1 MDAKRFWRHI
11 RLFLA
16 DHLWVILLFLAAPVG
31 LPVFYLVVV
40 ARAPETTWLYYTFLV
55 LFLLLCVLLYRLYAT
70 WNLYELFC
78 KDKEKLEDFLLH
90 APRGREERRYQT
102 VMLECYHQHCSKL
115 SRMEEERKQNKLMI
129 YRWVHQLKTPLSV
142 IQLIAQKN
150 GYQSDYKKIGQ
161 SAAQIQYD
169 LDQVLNMYKLDAIQN
184 DFHVE
189 CISLRQIAKDSINE
203 LKSSFIEQGIF
214 PKLDAEEHLVVY
226 SDSKW
231 LRFVLH
237 QLLTNALKY
246 SDAGKTISI
255 RAYSTPAAAILSVED
270 NGCGIQPEDISRIFD
285 LFFTGQNGRLR
296 GESTGLG
303 LYMVKQILD
312 YLGHSIQVESTV
324 GQGSKFQIRFE
335 ARVLNDS
342 GRKITKP

>member
-1 MDAKRFWRHI
+1 MTDKKIGKHI

-16 DHLWVILLFLAAPVG
+16 DHLWMILLFLAAPVA

-40 ARAPETTWLYYTFLV
+40 EQTVVLVWLYYCFLALFV
-55 LFLLLCVLLYRLYAT
+55 LICFLLYRLYAT

-78 KDKEKLEDFLLH
+78 SDKAELEDFLLH
-90 APRGREERRYQT
+90 APKSREESNYQKLMLTFYRRY
-102 VMLECYHQHCSKL
+102 LAKL
-115 SRMEEERKQNKLMI
+115 SDIEDAKKQNKLMI

-142 IQLIAQKN
+142 IQLITQKN
-150 GYQSDYKKIGQ
+150 GYQADYKKISQ
-161 SAAQIQYD
+161 SAAQMQYD
-169 LDQVLNMYKLDAIQN
+169 LDQVLNMYKLDAIEN
-184 DFHVE
+184 DFQAE
-189 CISLRQIAKDSINE
+189 RIALRQIAKDSINE
-203 LKSSFIEQGIF
+203 LKASFIARNIF
-214 PKLDAEEHLVVY
+214 PKLDAAEQLVVY

-246 SDAGKTISI
+246 SDAGKTITV
-255 RAYSTPAAAILSVED
+255 RAYTTQTATVLSVED
-270 NGCGIQPEDISRIFD
+270 EGCGIQPEDIPRIFD

-312 YLGHSIQVESTV
+312 YIGHTIQVDSTV
-324 GQGSKFQIRFE
+324 GAGSKFQIFFE
-335 ARVLNDS
+335 
-342 GRKITKP
+342 KT

>member
-1 MDAKRFWRHI
+1 MNGKRLWKHI

-16 DHLWVILLFLAAPVG
+16 DHLWIILLFLAAPVA
-31 LPVFYLVVV
+31 LPVFYLVVIKQSV
-40 ARAPETTWLYYTFLV
+40 ESAWLYYCFLA
-55 LFLLLCVLLYRLYAT
+55 LFILFCFLFYRFYAT
-70 WNLYELFC
+70 WNLYELYC
-78 KDKEKLEDFLLH
+78 SEKTELEDFLLH
-90 APRGREERRYQT
+90 SPKGWEERRYQKL
-102 VMLECYHQHCSKL
+102 MLELYRQYLAKL
-115 SRMEEERKQNKLMI
+115 SSMEDERKQNKLMI

-142 IQLIAQKN
+142 IRLIAQKN
-150 GYQSDYKKIGQ
+150 GYQADYKKISQ

-189 CISLRQIAKDSINE
+189 HISLRQIAKDSINE
-203 LKSSFIEQGIF
+203 LKSSFIEKGIF
-214 PKLDAEEHLVVY
+214 PKLDVEEQLMVY

-246 SDAGKTISI
+246 SDTGQTII
-255 RAYSTPAAAILSVED
+255 VRTYTTQAAIVLSVED

-324 GQGSKFQIRFE
+324 GAGSKFKIFFE
-335 ARVLNDS
+335 KR
-342 GRKITKP
+342 

>member
-1 MDAKRFWRHI
+1 MNGKRLWKHI
-11 RLFLA
+11 RLFLV
-16 DHLWVILLFLAAPVG
+16 DHLWIILLFLAAPVAF
-31 LPVFYLVVV
+31 PVFYLVIIKQSVDS
-40 ARAPETTWLYYTFLV
+40 AWLYYCFLA
-55 LFLLLCVLLYRLYAT
+55 LFILFCFLFYRFYAT
-70 WNLYELFC
+70 WNLYELYC
-78 KDKEKLEDFLLH
+78 SEKTELEDFLLH
-90 APRGREERRYQT
+90 SPKGWEERRYQKL
-102 VMLECYHQHCSKL
+102 MLELYRQYLAKL
-115 SRMEEERKQNKLMI
+115 SSMEDERKQNKLMI

-142 IQLIAQKN
+142 IRLIAQKN
-150 GYQSDYKKIGQ
+150 GYQADYKKISQ

-189 CISLRQIAKDSINE
+189 HISLRQIAKDSINE
-203 LKSSFIEQGIF
+203 LKSSFIEKGIF
-214 PKLDAEEHLVVY
+214 PKLDVEEQLMVY

-246 SDAGKTISI
+246 SDTGQTII
-255 RAYSTPAAAILSVED
+255 VRTYTTQAAIVLSVED

-324 GQGSKFQIRFE
+324 GAGSKFQIFFE
-335 ARVLNDS
+335 KR
-342 GRKITKP
+342 

>member
-1 MDAKRFWRHI
+1 MNGKRLWKHI

-16 DHLWVILLFLAAPVG
+16 DHLWIILLFLAAPVS
-31 LPVFYLVVV
+31 LPVFYLVIIEQSVES
-40 ARAPETTWLYYTFLV
+40 AWLYYCFLA
-55 LFLLLCVLLYRLYAT
+55 LFILFCFLLYRFYAT
-70 WNLYELFC
+70 WNLYELYC
-78 KDKEKLEDFLLH
+78 SEKAEMEDFLLH
-90 APRGREERRYQT
+90 SPKGWEERRYQKL
-102 VMLECYHQHCSKL
+102 MLELYRQYLAKL
-115 SRMEEERKQNKLMI
+115 SSMEDERKQNKLMI

-142 IQLIAQKN
+142 IRLIAQKN
-150 GYQSDYKKIGQ
+150 GFQADYKKISQ

-189 CISLRQIAKDSINE
+189 RISLRQIAKDSINE
-203 LKSSFIEQGIF
+203 LKSSFIEKGIF
-214 PKLDAEEHLVVY
+214 PKLDVEEQLMVY

-246 SDAGKTISI
+246 SDTGQTII
-255 RAYSTPAAAILSVED
+255 VRTYTTQAAIVLSVED
-270 NGCGIQPEDISRIFD
+270 NGCGIQPEDIPRIFD

-324 GQGSKFQIRFE
+324 GAGSKFKIFFE
-335 ARVLNDS
+335 KR
-342 GRKITKP
+342 

>member
-1 MDAKRFWRHI
+1 MNTKSIWNHI
-11 RLFLA
+11 GLFLA
-16 DHLWVILLFLAAPVG
+16 DHLWIILLFLSALVG
-31 LPVFYLVVV
+31 LPVFYLVVI
-40 ARAPETTWLYYTFLV
+40 EQTLKSTWMYYSFLALFV
-55 LFLLLCVLLYRLYAT
+55 LFCFLLYRFYVT
-70 WNLYELFC
+70 WNLYELIC
-78 KDKEKLEDFLLH
+78 GEKKEMEDFLLYS
-90 APRGREERRYQT
+90 PKGWEEKRYQKL
-102 VMLECYHQHCSKL
+102 MLGFYHQYFAKL
-115 SRMEEERKQNKLMI
+115 SSMEDEKKQNKLMV

-150 GYQSDYKKIGQ
+150 RHQPDDKKILQ

-189 CISLRQIAKDSINE
+189 RIFLRQIVKDGINE
-203 LKSSFIEQGIF
+203 LKSMFIEKEIF
-214 PKLDAEEHLVVY
+214 PKLNIEENLFVY

-231 LRFVLH
+231 LRFVLY

-246 SDAGKTISI
+246 SDTGKTITV
-255 RAYSTPAAAILSVED
+255 RAYTIQKTIVLSVED
-270 NGCGIQPEDISRIFD
+270 EGCGIQPEDTSRIFE

-312 YLGHSIQVESTV
+312 YLGHSIQVDSTV
-324 GQGSKFQIRFE
+324 GAGSKFQIFFE
-335 ARVLNDS
+335 QR
-342 GRKITKP
+342 

>member
-1 MDAKRFWRHI
+1 MNDKKIGKHL

-16 DHLWVILLFLAAPVG
+16 AHLWMILLFLAAPVA

-40 ARAPETTWLYYTFLV
+40 EPSAKPAALYYCFLA
-55 LFLLLCVLLYRLYAT
+55 LFVLLCFLLYRLYAT

-78 KDKEKLEDFLLH
+78 SEHTEMEDFLLH
-90 APRGREERRYQT
+90 APKGREERQYQQLMLAFYRRYLAKLRQ
-102 VMLECYHQHCSKL
+102 LEDGKS
-115 SRMEEERKQNKLMI
+115 QNKLMI

-150 GYQSDYKKIGQ
+150 GYQSDYKKISQ
-161 SAAQIQYD
+161 AASQIQYD
-169 LDQVLNMYKLDAIQN
+169 LDQVLNLYKLDAMEK

-189 CISLRQIAKDSINE
+189 RISLRQIAKDSINE
-203 LKSSFIEQGIF
+203 LKSSFIASGIF
-214 PKLDAEEHLVVY
+214 PKLDADEQLIVY

-231 LRFVLH
+231 LRFVVH

-246 SDAGKTISI
+246 SDEGKTIAV
-255 RAYSTPAAAILSVED
+255 RAYCTQTAVVLSVED
-270 NGCGIQPEDISRIFD
+270 EGCGIQPEDIPRIFD

-312 YLGHSIQVESTV
+312 YLGHAIQVDSAV
-324 GQGSKFQIRFE
+324 GSGTKFQIFFKQTQI
-335 ARVLNDS
+335 DDT
-342 GRKITKP
+342 RKMTKL